1 MKQHL
6 IVLLLAISAILR
18 AEDITVYQCVRSE
31 TKPEEM
37 SIGAKLADFTSGQK
51 SLQTIYDDFKKTS
64 WTAEPFYG
72 YIVPY
77 IFKDSGGKLF
87 VVHFEFKD
95 GHKFLGKGDR
105 FAIEPLKAVT
115 GSKTLYTGDPYVGSS
130 ITDEHLLKQLR
141 AISVTK
147 KP

>member
-1 MKQHL
+1 
-6 IVLLLAISAILR
+6 
-18 AEDITVYQCVRSE
+18 
-31 TKPEEM
+31 
-37 SIGAKLADFTSGQK
+37 
-51 SLQTIYDDFKKTS
+51 
-64 WTAEPFYG
+64 
-72 YIVPY
+72 
-77 IFKDSGGKLF
+77 

-95 GHKFLGKGDR
+95 GHKILGKGDR

>member
-18 AEDITVYQCVRSE
+18 SEDITVYQCVRSE

-72 YIVPY
+72 
-77 IFKDSGGKLF
+77 
-87 VVHFEFKD
+87 
-95 GHKFLGKGDR
+95 
-105 FAIEPLKAVT
+105 
-115 GSKTLYTGDPYVGSS
+115 
-130 ITDEHLLKQLR
+130 LR
-141 AISVTK
+141 
-147 KP
+147 